1 MNFTSVTFLFIFLP
15 IFLALYYLISNIF
28 LKNIFLLIVSIMF
41 YATCEP
47 MFVFIMVLSIIFNYF
62 IAKVIH
68 SSKSKYI
75 KRKYL
80 ICAIVVNFGIMAIFK
95 YTNFVI
101 NTINILPFI
110 NIKNTNLPLPVG
122 ISFFTF
128 QAVSYVLD
136 IYFDENNQRTDY
148 YKDNII
154 NFALYISMF
163 PQLVAGPIVRY
174 SDIVKE
180 IHSRKF
186 DIESINIGI
195 KRFIYGLSKKVL
207 IANSMAIVADRAF
220 LLDPHDAGSSL
231 LILGAISYTL
241 QIYFDFSGYSDMA
254 IGIGK
259 MLGFTFPENF
269 NYPYKATSITDFW
282 KRWHITL
289 SSWFKD
295 YLYIPL
301 GGSKRNYK
309 KTITNLFIVWSL
321 TGLWHG
327 ANWTFV
333 FWGILYFIFLVFEKK
348 FKMKYKQNIDDVLPY
363 MLCRIYTIVVVT
375 FIWIFFRSDSIKDA
389 FIYIINIFNFTNR
402 GLVNGQA
409 LYFIKEYLLFYI
421 IAILSS
427 LKVFANFKDVFI
439 TDKENKIY
447 VIFSNIFPAILLVI
461 CTIYIVKGSFNP
473 FIYFNF

>member
-1 MNFTSVTFLFIFLP
+1 
-15 IFLALYYLISNIF
+15 
-28 LKNIFLLIVSIMF
+28 
-41 YATCEP
+41 
-47 MFVFIMVLSIIFNYF
+47 
-62 IAKVIH
+62 
-68 SSKSKYI
+68 
-75 KRKYL
+75 
-80 ICAIVVNFGIMAIFK
+80 
-95 YTNFVI
+95 
-101 NTINILPFI
+101 
-110 NIKNTNLPLPVG
+110 
-122 ISFFTF
+122 
-128 QAVSYVLD
+128 
-136 IYFDENNQRTDY
+136 
-148 YKDNII
+148 
-154 NFALYISMF
+154 
-163 PQLVAGPIVRY
+163 
-174 SDIVKE
+174 
-180 IHSRKF
+180 
-186 DIESINIGI
+186 
-195 KRFIYGLSKKVL
+195 
-207 IANSMAIVADRAF
+207 MAIVADRAF
-220 LLDPHDAGSSL
+220 SLDPYDAGSSL

-439 TDKENKIY
+439 KDKENKIY